1 MPTAPEGRPYPRKE
15 NASRSRRKG
24 GSPLAEFGAG
34 TVEVGGVVPGEQLP
48 GVVFKINGFGITG
61 VARLRTAG
69 ERDGF
74 RVQNVASLHAP
85 ISIAYSKR
93 KKVAPQLSG
102 ERKYNKIT
110 P

>member
-1 MPTAPEGRPYPRKE
+1 MAH
-15 NASRSRRKG
+15 
-24 GSPLAEFGAG
+24 
-34 TVEVGGVVPGEQLP
+34 LP
-48 GVVFKINGFGITG
+48 
-61 VARLRTAG
+61 
-69 ERDGF
+69 
-74 RVQNVASLHAP
+74 NVASLHAP